1 MDDGYD
7 TQSRCIIDSR
17 IVVEYSF
24 CIHVKNSEIL
34 QLAQYYAFQWT
45 SKLICSIRT
54 EQTYNTS
61 IFTELYQII

>member
-24 CIHVKNSEIL
+24 CIHVKSSEIL
-34 QLAQYYAFQWT
+34 QLAQYYTFQWT

-61 IFTELYQII
+61 IFTEFYQII